1 MSRFVLVSFLL
12 LLLTPSSFAARR
24 VTVEQLK
31 QVITSNQGKRDDK
44 TADRILG
51 LQLIERLSA
60 EKFAALQAV
69 LPGPQSRQALQII
82 AGMAEF
88 QDPPSEEISNQPAPT
103 LEQQRDIAAHA
114 IDQVNATIH
123 RLPPLFV
130 TRNSDRFED
139 SPADLQTTGTESQSG
154 IFTPSRPLH
163 LTSRTTELVSYRY
176 GDEFVEAGSSERS
189 ASASDAAGL
198 SAFGEFGQ
206 ILSTIFTDL
215 SKGKLEWG
223 RWENGP
229 SKALAVFRFSVPR
242 EASHYQL
249 QFCCI
254 DGEVVE
260 KFTAYHGALT
270 IDPESGAV
278 LRLVLVT
285 DPQKNDPISK
295 ASLLVEYGTV
305 ELGSQKFSCPTRS
318 IALSVAPVQFTHQ
331 KVLPAIG
338 SSVSRGN
345 VVNVDRDNP
354 NAMPPQIMLNQAV
367 YEHYSLTRPN

>member
-1 MSRFVLVSFLL
+1 MSRFVLFFFLL
-12 LLLTPSSFAARR
+12 FQLTPFSFAARR

-31 QVITSNQGKRDDK
+31 QLINSNQGKRDDK

-51 LQLIERLSA
+51 LQLTERLSA
-60 EKFAALQAV
+60 EKFAALQAT

-82 AGMAEF
+82 ADIAEF
-88 QDPPSEEISNQPAPT
+88 QDPPSAEISNQPAPT

-114 IDQVNATIH
+114 IDQVTATIH

-130 TRNSDRFED
+130 TRNTDRFED
-139 SPADLQTTGTESQSG
+139 TPADLQTTGTESQSG
-154 IFTPSRPLH
+154 IFTPSQPLH

-176 GDEFVEAGSSERS
+176 GDEFIQTGSSERN
-189 ASASDAAGL
+189 ASASDRVGL

-229 SKALAVFRFSVPR
+229 SKAMAVFRFSVPR

-260 KFTAYHGALT
+260 KFTAYHGAVT
-270 IDPESGAV
+270 IDPESGAI

-285 DPQKNDPISK
+285 DPQKNDPVTT
-295 ASLLVEYGTV
+295 ANLLVEYGTV
-305 ELGSQKFSCPTRS
+305 ELGSQKFSCPVRSVALS
-318 IALSVAPVQFTHQ
+318 IALVQFTHQ

-354 NAMPPQIMLNQAV
+354 SEKPTQIMLNQAM

>member
-1 MSRFVLVSFLL
+1 MSRFFLVSLL
-12 LLLTPSSFAARR
+12 FFQLTPFSFAARR

-51 LQLIERLSA
+51 LQLTERLSA

-69 LPGPQSRQALQII
+69 LPGPQSRQSLQII
-82 AGMAEF
+82 ADISEF
-88 QDPPSEEISNQPAPT
+88 QDPPAAELSNQPAPT
-103 LEQQRDIAAHA
+103 LEQQREIAART

-130 TRNSDRFED
+130 TRNADRFED
-139 SPADLQTTGTESQSG
+139 APADLQTTGTESQSG
-154 IFTPSRPLH
+154 VFTPSQPLH
-163 LTSRTTELVSYRY
+163 LTSRTTELVAYRY
-176 GDEFVEAGSSERS
+176 GDEFIETGPNERS
-189 ASASDAAGL
+189 TSASDTVGL

-254 DGEVVE
+254 DGEAIE
-260 KFTAYHGALT
+260 KFTAYHGTVT
-270 IDPESGAV
+270 IDPETGAV

-285 DPQKNDPISK
+285 EPQKNDPISK
-295 ASLLVEYGTV
+295 ANLLVEYSIV
-305 ELGSQKFSCPTRS
+305 ELGSQKFSCPIRS
-318 IALSVAPVQFTHQ
+318 VALSVAPVQFTHQ

-354 NAMPPQIMLNQAV
+354 NERQPQIMLNQAV